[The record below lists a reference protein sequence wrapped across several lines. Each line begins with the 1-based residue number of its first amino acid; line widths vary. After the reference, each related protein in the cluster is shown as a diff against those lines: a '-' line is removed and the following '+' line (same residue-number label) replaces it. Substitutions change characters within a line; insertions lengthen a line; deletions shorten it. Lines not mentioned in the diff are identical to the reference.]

1 MSSVK
6 APRMTAR
13 SFQPISGLA
22 DIAFEYDAIFCD
34 IWGVVHNGRRPNFAA
49 CGALER
55 YRDEVGTVVLISN
68 TSRPSAYVPESFAH
82 LEMPDGFFDA
92 IVTSGDAVVNELAG
106 RSPGPAFLIGT
117 VDQEGEEGFGLFD
130 QVPMNF
136 ADMDDAAFVVCTGL
150 YDYGDDPESYDDL
163 LTDLLGRDLEMVC
176 TNPDVK
182 VQIDGCEVWC
192 AGAIAQ
198 LYERL
203 GGTVVYGG
211 KPHPRIYRLGRAWF
225 EETMGFT
232 PSENSGRILMIGDNL
247 FTDVLGA
254 QREGIDCLFIQ
265 DGLYGKTVEEFR
277 ELCERYGVSARYQ
290 MPELAW

>member
-1 MSSVK
+1 
-6 APRMTAR
+6 MTKL

-55 YRDEVGTVVLISN
+55 YRDEIGPVVLMSN
-68 TSRPSAYVPESFAH
+68 TSRPSAYVPESFAQI
-82 LEMPDGFFDA
+82 EMPDGFFDA
-92 IVTSGDAVVNELAG
+92 IVTSGDAIVNELAR

-117 VDQEGEEGFGLFD
+117 VDEEGEEGFGLFD
-130 QVPMNF
+130 QVPMHF
-136 ADMDDAAFVVCTGL
+136 AEIDDAAFAVCTGP
-150 YDYGDDPESYDDL
+150 YDYDDDPESYEEL
-163 LTDLLGRDLEMVC
+163 LQELLDRELDMVC

-182 VQIDGCEVWC
+182 VQIEGREVWC

-198 LYERL
+198 VYERM
-203 GGTVVYGG
+203 GGEVVYGG
-211 KPHPRIYRLGRAWF
+211 KPHHPIYYLGRAWL
-225 EETMGFT
+225 EETLGYS
-232 PSENSGRILMIGDNL
+232 PERILMIGDNL

-265 DGLYGKTVEEFR
+265 DRLYGKTAKEFR
-277 ELCERYGVSARYQ
+277 AICEKNGLSARYQ
-290 MPELAW
+290 LSELAW

>member
-1 MSSVK
+1 
-6 APRMTAR
+6 MTSKP

-55 YRDEVGTVVLISN
+55 YRDEIGPVVLMSN
-68 TSRPSAYVPESFAH
+68 TSRPSAYVPESFAQI
-82 LEMPDGFFDA
+82 EMPDGFFDA
-92 IVTSGDAVVNELAG
+92 IVTSGDAIVNDLAQ

-117 VDQEGEEGFGLFD
+117 IGEEGEEGFGLFD
-130 QVPMNF
+130 QVPMHF
-136 ADMDDAAFVVCTGL
+136 AEIDDAAFAVCTGL
-150 YDYGDDPESYDDL
+150 YDFDDDPETYEEL
-163 LTDLLGRDLEMVC
+163 LQELLDRDLDMVC

-182 VQIDGCEVWC
+182 VQVDGEEYWC
-192 AGAIAQ
+192 AGAVAQ
-198 LYERL
+198 VYERM

-211 KPHPRIYRLGRAWF
+211 KPHTPIYYLGRAWL
-225 EETMGFT
+225 EETLGYS
-232 PSENSGRILMIGDNL
+232 PERILMIGDNL

-265 DGLYGKTVEEFR
+265 DGLYGKTADEFR
-277 ELCERYGVSARYQ
+277 TLCEKHGLSARYQ
-290 MPELAW
+290 MSELAW

>member
-1 MSSVK
+1 
-6 APRMTAR
+6 MTKP

-34 IWGVVHNGRRPNFAA
+34 IWGVVHNGRRPNFGA

-55 YRDEVGTVVLISN
+55 YRSEIGPVVMMSN
-68 TSRPSAYVPESFAH
+68 TSRPSAYVPESFAQI
-82 LEMPDGFFDA
+82 EMPDGFFDA
-92 IVTSGDAVVNELAG
+92 IVTSGDAIINELAR

-117 VDQEGEEGFGLFD
+117 VDEEGEEGFGLFD

-136 ADMDDAAFVVCTGL
+136 AEMDQADFVVCTRP
-150 YDYGDDPESYDDL
+150 YDYDDEPESYEEL
-163 LTDLLGRDLEMVC
+163 LQELLGRDLEMVC

-182 VQIDGCEVWC
+182 VQVDGQEIWC

-198 LYERL
+198 IYERM
-203 GGTVVYGG
+203 GGSVVYGG
-211 KPHPRIYRLGRAWF
+211 KPHAPIYHLGRAWL
-225 EETMGFT
+225 EETLGYA
-232 PSENSGRILMIGDNL
+232 PERVLMIGDNL

-265 DGLYGKTVEEFR
+265 DGLYGKTAKEFR
-277 ELCERYGVSARYQ
+277 ALCDQHGLSARYQ
-290 MPELAW
+290 LPELVW